1 MNSLEPALWS
11 VKYRPTQWS
20 DFKGQDQSI
29 SQLAKFA
36 KTQTCPNMI
45 LHGPTG
51 TGKTAAAMLFS
62 REFLGDNF
70 ASNFKI
76 LNIRD
81 IQAMTIA
88 DAKRTIQQL
97 SKLDRADRDEFD
109 EYMSIVYNE
118 AQLELKSKGQSRPPN
133 KSQLLQTAIHLF
145 ASTITVAAESVK
157 ILVLDEADALDNNMQ
172 QALRRTMEIYNDA
185 CRFILIT
192 NTLAGWSPAIISR
205 SLVLCFPSLDESSI
219 EELIKDIAKKESV
232 NIHETAIQSIA
243 RESSGDAR
251 HALNLFQIASTGNA
265 VITEDTVYLSARSRF
280 KDDIKRM
287 NSYAIKGSY
296 AKAREILRRTL
307 TFGGYNPVEILLGIK
322 DDFMIRPLNGKTMQ
336 LILDR
341 ISAID
346 FRLREAR
353 NPFIQ
358 LSALL
363 ASIGNIIKENQSK

>member
-1 MNSLEPALWS
+1 VNSLEPALWS
-11 VKYRPTQWS
+11 VKYHPTQWT
-20 DFKGQDQSI
+20 DFKGQDQAI

-36 KTQTCPNMI
+36 KSKTCPNMI

-51 TGKTAAAMLFS
+51 TGKTAAALLFS

-70 ASNFKI
+70 TSNFKI

-81 IQAMTIA
+81 IRAMTIA

-192 NTLAGWSPAIISR
+192 TTLAGWSPAIISR
-205 SLVLCFPSLDESSI
+205 SLVLRFPSLDKSSI
-219 EELIKDIAKKESV
+219 EELIKDVAKKEGV
-232 NIHETAIQSIA
+232 NINETAIQAIA

-251 HALNLFQIASTGNA
+251 YALSLFQIASTGNA
-265 VITEDTVYLSARSRF
+265 VITEDTVYLSAQSRF

-287 NSYAIKGSY
+287 NSYAIKESY
-296 AKAREILRRTL
+296 VKAREILRKML
-307 TFGGYNPVEILLGIK
+307 TFGGYNHTEILLGIK
-322 DDFMIRPLNGKTMQ
+322 DDLMIRPLNDTTVQ

-346 FRLREAR
+346 FRIREAR